1 MFHKIF
7 QMNKRYKLRNV
18 NFNIKLRKFFLTR
31 HTRAFLEKLI
41 YIYIYSVIIKVPLN
55 PLNSVEWPPVL
66 RLILWR

>member
-31 HTRAFLEKLI
+31 DTRAFLEKLI
-41 YIYIYSVIIKVPLN
+41 YIYIYIAL
-55 PLNSVEWPPVL
+55 
-66 RLILWR
+66 